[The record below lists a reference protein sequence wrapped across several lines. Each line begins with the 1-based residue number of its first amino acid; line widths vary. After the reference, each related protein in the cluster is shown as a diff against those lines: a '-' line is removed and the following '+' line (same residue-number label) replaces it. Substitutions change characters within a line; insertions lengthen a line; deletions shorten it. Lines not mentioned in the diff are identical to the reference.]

1 MNGSG
6 GDDGP
11 GGDLSRGFLGGGD
24 GLQPIVSLAS
34 SREGNTID
42 LKHENLICT
51 SKVRNFVYVH
61 SDISQTFRASS
72 AAGTLKIV
80 IVVGP
85 EY

>member
-51 SKVRNFVYVH
+51 SK
-61 SDISQTFRASS
+61 
-72 AAGTLKIV
+72 GTLSTSILTSV
-80 IVVGP
+80 RRFEHHQPQVR
-85 EY
+85 